1 MSPRRQLSQLTVNL
15 SLLASNIAELKKL
28 QPNKEILFMVKAD
41 AYGHGLLPI
50 VKYSYE
56 ESGVRSFGVASFE
69 EALTIREEFPEM
81 RCDIFVFSELALDLE
96 HNCDIYLNYRIF
108 PILSSSEDLD
118 IFLKDRRF
126 KNFPLCLKF
135 NTGMNRLGLSCE
147 EVEEVAGKLKSA
159 GRNEVFH
166 LMSHLANA
174 SMPIDKNKRNIHQQK
189 TFFQL
194 KESLRQK
201 GIKIIHSSIANSAA
215 LEQGFKSED
224 DYIRPGLMLYGA
236 SSLSPKHKELSIWE
250 GITISKLEST
260 VMRVFQV
267 ERGEPLSYGSTPS
280 PDNGK
285 AIILPLGYGDGV
297 STKYQGAKINFGF
310 SVGHVCARVCM
321 DMITILFSDDTPLE
335 RGQKLALWD
344 HKKGSLNRLSE
355 EVNIIPYELV
365 IQLTPRL
372 PRFYTTS

>member
-1 MSPRRQLSQLTVNL
+1 
-15 SLLASNIAELKKL
+15 
-28 QPNKEILFMVKAD
+28 
-41 AYGHGLLPI
+41 
-50 VKYSYE
+50 
-56 ESGVRSFGVASFE
+56 
-69 EALTIREEFPEM
+69 
-81 RCDIFVFSELALDLE
+81 
-96 HNCDIYLNYRIF
+96 
-108 PILSSSEDLD
+108 
-118 IFLKDRRF
+118 
-126 KNFPLCLKF
+126 
-135 NTGMNRLGLSCE
+135 
-147 EVEEVAGKLKSA
+147 
-159 GRNEVFH
+159 
-166 LMSHLANA
+166 
-174 SMPIDKNKRNIHQQK
+174 
-189 TFFQL
+189 
-194 KESLRQK
+194 
-201 GIKIIHSSIANSAA
+201 
-215 LEQGFKSED
+215 
-224 DYIRPGLMLYGA
+224 
-236 SSLSPKHKELSIWE
+236 
-250 GITISKLEST
+250 
-260 VMRVFQV
+260 MRVFQV